1 MNWTNDSFLTGY
13 SIINPIK
20 RVRIFELANAF
31 MYRPNFTRSESDIDS
46 LPNSDASSSR
56 SLEIEFL
63 RISSI
68 LCDLQIEQKSNR
80 FLSIPKTQKKKNDC
94 ESYMQFW
101 RCLQAATV
109 HIIVSDRNIEG
120 SSFCTRNVCFSAIEN
135 V

>member
-20 RVRIFELANAF
+20 RVRIFEFANAF

-80 FLSIPKTQKKKNDC
+80 FLSIPKTQKKR
-94 ESYMQFW
+94 M
-101 RCLQAATV
+101 
-109 HIIVSDRNIEG
+109 IVNLICSFGGVCKQLPCILSFPIEILKDHL
-120 SSFCTRNVCFSAIEN
+120 SVLEMCVSQQ
-135 V
+135 